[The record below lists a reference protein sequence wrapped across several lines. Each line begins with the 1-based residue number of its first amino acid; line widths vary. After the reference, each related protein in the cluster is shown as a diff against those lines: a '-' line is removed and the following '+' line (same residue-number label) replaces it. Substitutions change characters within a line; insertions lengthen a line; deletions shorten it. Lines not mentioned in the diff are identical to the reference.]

1 MNNSATFPKAEHLCG
16 EIRTGRL
23 FAEGKAFIVYP
34 VRVVYKFTEHS
45 DNTPVKVL
53 VGVPKKRFKRA
64 VKRNRLKRLMR
75 EAYRLNKNILTNKC
89 LSSNTYIDVAFNYVS
104 DEEAD
109 FATIQEKIKMALQR
123 IADKIDAP
131 INPDR

>member
-34 VRVVYKFTEHS
+34 VRVIYKTSGHS
-45 DNTPVKVL
+45 DNIPVRVL

-75 EAYRLNKNILTNKC
+75 EAYRLNKNILISKC
-89 LSSNTYIDVAFNYVS
+89 LNCNTHLDIAFNYVS

-109 FATIQEKIKMALQR
+109 FETIQQKIRIALQR
-123 IADKIDAP
+123 IADKIDVP
-131 INPDR
+131 INPD